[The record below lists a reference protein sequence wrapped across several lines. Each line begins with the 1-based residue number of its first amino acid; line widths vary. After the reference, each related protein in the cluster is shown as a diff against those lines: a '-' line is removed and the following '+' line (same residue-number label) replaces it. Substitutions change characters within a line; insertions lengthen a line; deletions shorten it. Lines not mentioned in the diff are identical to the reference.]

1 MRFKMKFT
9 DFSDILKEDAENLD
23 IEITK
28 DDSLL
33 PREKLLENGVQDLRD
48 EELLAILIGTGSQK
62 HSVFDLANMLYEMN
76 GRSLRKVVSM
86 SQKDLAKIRGI
97 GPAKLATLMASFELS
112 KRVYQEEIKVDIE
125 RFVTTKRVGSY
136 LVSKLSHYNEEH
148 FFVLLLNNKNEEI
161 DSLIRKDQE
170 LFKLSSE
177 EAFGEFFKEEKVY
190 KYIGEDEIS
199 KGTVNQTIAMPREVF
214 RKAID
219 LGASSIILAHNHPS
233 GDVRPS
239 MDDINLTRRMADAGK
254 ILGINVL
261 DHFVVGHNS
270 YYSFKENGDM

>member
-1 MRFKMKFT
+1 MKFD
-9 DFSDILKEDAENLD
+9 DFSDMLKEDAEDLD
-23 IEITK
+23 IEFFE

-48 EELLAILIGTGSQK
+48 EELLAILIGTGSHK

-86 SQKDLAKIRGI
+86 SQRDLAKIRGI

-177 EAFGEFFKEEKVY
+177 EAFGEFFKEQKAYRYV
-190 KYIGEDEIS
+190 GEDEIS

-219 LGASSIILAHNHPS
+219 MGASSIILAHNHPS

-239 MDDINLTRRMADAGK
+239 ADDINLTRRMVDAGK

-270 YYSFKENGDM
+270 YYSFKENGDI

>member
-1 MRFKMKFT
+1 MKFT

-23 IEITK
+23 IEITN

-177 EAFGEFFKEEKVY
+177 EAFGEFFKEEKAY

-254 ILGINVL
+254 ILGVNVL

>member
-1 MRFKMKFT
+1 MKFN
-9 DFSDILKEDAENLD
+9 DFSDMLKEDAEDLD
-23 IEITK
+23 IEFFE

-48 EELLAILIGTGSQK
+48 EELLAILIGTGSHK

-86 SQKDLAKIRGI
+86 SQRDLAKIRGI

-177 EAFGEFFKEEKVY
+177 EAFGEFFKEQKAYRYV
-190 KYIGEDEIS
+190 GEDEIS

-219 LGASSIILAHNHPS
+219 MGASSIILAHNHPS

-239 MDDINLTRRMADAGK
+239 ADDINLTRRMVDAGK

>member
-1 MRFKMKFT
+1 MKFT

-177 EAFGEFFKEEKVY
+177 EAFGEFFKEEKSY

-254 ILGINVL
+254 ILGINVI

>member
-1 MRFKMKFT
+1 MKFT

-177 EAFGEFFKEEKVY
+177 EAFGEFFKEEKAY

-239 MDDINLTRRMADAGK
+239 MDDINLTMRMADAGK

>member
-1 MRFKMKFT
+1 MKFT

-261 DHFVVGHNS
+261 DHFVVGQNS

>member
-1 MRFKMKFT
+1 MKFT
-9 DFSDILKEDAENLD
+9 DFSDMLKEDAQNLD
-23 IEITK
+23 IEFRE

-33 PREKLLENGVQDLRD
+33 PREKLLENGVQGLRD

-76 GRSLRKVVSM
+76 GRSLRRVVSM

-177 EAFGEFFKEEKVY
+177 EAFGEFFKSEKAY

-239 MDDINLTRRMADAGK
+239 MDDINLTRRMAEAGK

>member
-1 MRFKMKFT
+1 MKFD
-9 DFSDILKEDAENLD
+9 DFSDMLKEDAEDLD
-23 IEITK
+23 IEFFE

-48 EELLAILIGTGSQK
+48 EELLAILIGTGSHK

-86 SQKDLAKIRGI
+86 SQRDLAKIRGI

-177 EAFGEFFKEEKVY
+177 EAFGEFFKEQKAYRYV
-190 KYIGEDEIS
+190 GEDEIS

-219 LGASSIILAHNHPS
+219 MGASSIILAHNHPS

-239 MDDINLTRRMADAGK
+239 ADDINLTRRMVDAGK

>member
-1 MRFKMKFT
+1 MKFT

>member
-1 MRFKMKFT
+1 MKFT

-270 YYSFKENGDM
+270 Y

>member
-1 MRFKMKFT
+1 MKFT

-33 PREKLLENGVQDLRD
+33 PREKLLENGVQYLRD

-177 EAFGEFFKEEKVY
+177 EAFGEFFKEEKAY

-239 MDDINLTRRMADAGK
+239 MDDINLTRRMSDAGK

>member
-1 MRFKMKFT
+1 MKFT

-23 IEITK
+23 IEIAE

-177 EAFGEFFKEEKVY
+177 EAFGEFFKEEKAY

>member
-1 MRFKMKFT
+1 MKFY
-9 DFSDILKEDAENLD
+9 DFSDMLKEDAEDLD
-23 IEITK
+23 IEFFE

-48 EELLAILIGTGSQK
+48 EELLAILIGTGSHK

-86 SQKDLAKIRGI
+86 SQRDLAKIRGI

-177 EAFGEFFKEEKVY
+177 EAFGEFFKEQKAYRYV
-190 KYIGEDEIS
+190 GEDEIS

-219 LGASSIILAHNHPS
+219 MGASSIILAHNHPS

-239 MDDINLTRRMADAGK
+239 ADDINLTRRMVDAGK

-270 YYSFKENGDM
+270 YYSFKENGDI

>member
-1 MRFKMKFT
+1 MKFT

-161 DSLIRKDQE
+161 DSLIKKDQE

-177 EAFGEFFKEEKVY
+177 EAFGEFFKEEKAY

>member
-1 MRFKMKFT
+1 MKFN
-9 DFSDILKEDAENLD
+9 DFSDMLKEDAEDLD
-23 IEITK
+23 IEFFE

-48 EELLAILIGTGSQK
+48 EELLAILIGTGSHK
-62 HSVFDLANMLYEMN
+62 HSVFALANMLYEMN

-86 SQKDLAKIRGI
+86 SQRDLAKIRGI

-177 EAFGEFFKEEKVY
+177 EAFGEFFKEQKAYRYV
-190 KYIGEDEIS
+190 GEDEIS

-219 LGASSIILAHNHPS
+219 MGASSIILAHNHPS

-239 MDDINLTRRMADAGK
+239 ADDINLTRRMVDAGK

-270 YYSFKENGDM
+270 YYSFKENGDI

>member
-1 MRFKMKFT
+1 MKFT
-9 DFSDILKEDAENLD
+9 DFSDVLKEDAENLD

-177 EAFGEFFKEEKVY
+177 EAFGEFFKEEKAY

>member
-1 MRFKMKFT
+1 MKFN
-9 DFSDILKEDAENLD
+9 DFSDMLKEDAEDLD
-23 IEITK
+23 IEFFE

-48 EELLAILIGTGSQK
+48 EELLAILIGTGSHK

-86 SQKDLAKIRGI
+86 SQRDLAKIRGI

-177 EAFGEFFKEEKVY
+177 EAFGEFFKEQKAF
-190 KYIGEDEIS
+190 KYVGEDEIS

-219 LGASSIILAHNHPS
+219 MGASSIILAHNHPS

-239 MDDINLTRRMADAGK
+239 ADDINLTRRMVDAGK

-270 YYSFKENGDM
+270 YYSFKENGDI

>member
-1 MRFKMKFT
+1 MKFT
-9 DFSDILKEDAENLD
+9 DFSDILKEDAQNLN

-33 PREKLLENGVQDLRD
+33 PRENLLENGVQDLRD

-177 EAFGEFFKEEKVY
+177 EAFGEFFKEEKAY

>member
-1 MRFKMKFT
+1 MKFT

-161 DSLIRKDQE
+161 DSLIKKDQG

-177 EAFGEFFKEEKVY
+177 EAFGEFFKEEKAY

-270 YYSFKENGDM
+270 YYSFKENGDI

>member
-1 MRFKMKFT
+1 MKFT
-9 DFSDILKEDAENLD
+9 DFSEILKEDAENLD
-23 IEITK
+23 IEITN

-161 DSLIRKDQE
+161 DSLIKKDQE

-177 EAFGEFFKEEKVY
+177 EAFGEFFKEEKAY

-239 MDDINLTRRMADAGK
+239 MDDINLTSRMADAGK

>member
-1 MRFKMKFT
+1 MKFT
-9 DFSDILKEDAENLD
+9 DFSEILKEDAQNLD
-23 IEITK
+23 IEITN

-161 DSLIRKDQE
+161 DSLIKKDQE

-254 ILGINVL
+254 ILGVNVL

>member
-1 MRFKMKFT
+1 MKFT

-33 PREKLLENGVQDLRD
+33 PREKLLENGVQYLRD

-177 EAFGEFFKEEKVY
+177 EAFGEFFKEEKAY

>member
-1 MRFKMKFT
+1 MKFD
-9 DFSDILKEDAENLD
+9 DFSDMLKEDAEDLD
-23 IEITK
+23 IEFFE

-48 EELLAILIGTGSQK
+48 EELLAILIGTGSHK

-86 SQKDLAKIRGI
+86 SQRDLAKIRGI

-177 EAFGEFFKEEKVY
+177 EAFGEFLKEQKAYRYV
-190 KYIGEDEIS
+190 GEDEIS

-219 LGASSIILAHNHPS
+219 MGASSIILAHNHPS

-239 MDDINLTRRMADAGK
+239 ADDINLTRRMVDAGK

-270 YYSFKENGDM
+270 YYSFKENGDI

>member
-1 MRFKMKFT
+1 MKFT

-177 EAFGEFFKEEKVY
+177 EAFGEFFKEEKAY

-239 MDDINLTRRMADAGK
+239 MDDINLTRRMSDAGK

>member
-1 MRFKMKFT
+1 MKFT
-9 DFSDILKEDAENLD
+9 DFSDILKEDAQNLD
-23 IEITK
+23 IEITN

-161 DSLIRKDQE
+161 DSLIKKDQE

-177 EAFGEFFKEEKVY
+177 EAFGEFFKEEKAY

>member
-1 MRFKMKFT
+1 MKFT

-23 IEITK
+23 IEIAE

-136 LVSKLSHYNEEH
+136 LLSKLSHYNEEH

-161 DSLIRKDQE
+161 DSLIKKDQE

>member
-1 MRFKMKFT
+1 MKFT
-9 DFSDILKEDAENLD
+9 DFSDIFKEDAENLD

-62 HSVFDLANMLYEMN
+62 HSVFELANMLYEMN

-161 DSLIRKDQE
+161 DSLIKKDQE

-177 EAFGEFFKEEKVY
+177 EAFGEFFKEEKAY

>member
-1 MRFKMKFT
+1 MKFT

-177 EAFGEFFKEEKVY
+177 EAFEEFFKEEKAY

-239 MDDINLTRRMADAGK
+239 MDDINLTRRMVDAGK

>member
-1 MRFKMKFT
+1 MKFT

-161 DSLIRKDQE
+161 DSLIKKDQE

-177 EAFGEFFKEEKVY
+177 EVFGEFFKEEKAY

>member
-1 MRFKMKFT
+1 MKFN
-9 DFSDILKEDAENLD
+9 DFSDMLKEDAEDLD
-23 IEITK
+23 IEFFE

-48 EELLAILIGTGSQK
+48 EELLAILIGTGSHK

-86 SQKDLAKIRGI
+86 SQRDLAKIRGI

-177 EAFGEFFKEEKVY
+177 EAFGEFFKEQKAYRYV
-190 KYIGEDEIS
+190 GEDEIS

-219 LGASSIILAHNHPS
+219 MGASSIILAHNHPS

-239 MDDINLTRRMADAGK
+239 ADDINLTRRMVDAGK

-270 YYSFKENGDM
+270 YYSFKENGDI

>member
-1 MRFKMKFT
+1 MKFN
-9 DFSDILKEDAENLD
+9 DFSDMLKEDAEDLD
-23 IEITK
+23 IEFFE

-33 PREKLLENGVQDLRD
+33 PMEKLLENGVQDLRD
-48 EELLAILIGTGSQK
+48 EELLAILIGTGSHK

-86 SQKDLAKIRGI
+86 SQRDLAKIRGI

-177 EAFGEFFKEEKVY
+177 EAFGEFFKEQKAF
-190 KYIGEDEIS
+190 KYVGEDEIS

-219 LGASSIILAHNHPS
+219 MGASSIILAHNHPS

-239 MDDINLTRRMADAGK
+239 ADDINLTRRMVDAGK

-270 YYSFKENGDM
+270 YYSFKENGDI

>member
-1 MRFKMKFT
+1 MKFT

-125 RFVTTKRVGSY
+125 RFVTTKRVGFY

-170 LFKLSSE
+170 LFKLSYE
-177 EAFGEFFKEEKVY
+177 EAFEEFFKEEKAY

>member
-1 MRFKMKFT
+1 MKFN
-9 DFSDILKEDAENLD
+9 DFSDMLKEDAEDLD
-23 IEITK
+23 IEFFE

-86 SQKDLAKIRGI
+86 SQRDLAKIRGI

-177 EAFGEFFKEEKVY
+177 EAFGEFFKEQKAY
-190 KYIGEDEIS
+190 KYVGEDEIS

-219 LGASSIILAHNHPS
+219 MGASSIILAHNHPS

-239 MDDINLTRRMADAGK
+239 ADDINLTRRMVDAGK

-270 YYSFKENGDM
+270 YYSFKENGDI

>member
-1 MRFKMKFT
+1 MKFN
-9 DFSDILKEDAENLD
+9 DFSDILKEDAEDLD
-23 IEITK
+23 VEFFE
-28 DDSLL
+28 DASLL

-48 EELLAILIGTGSQK
+48 EELLAILIGTGSHK

-76 GRSLRKVVSM
+76 GRCLRKVVSM
-86 SQKDLAKIRGI
+86 SQRDLAKIRGI

-177 EAFGEFFKEEKVY
+177 EAFGEFFKEQKAYRYV
-190 KYIGEDEIS
+190 GEDEIS

-219 LGASSIILAHNHPS
+219 MGASSIILAHNHPS

-239 MDDINLTRRMADAGK
+239 ADDINLTRRMVDAGK

>member
-1 MRFKMKFT
+1 MKFT
-9 DFSDILKEDAENLD
+9 DFSDILKEDAENLY

>member
-1 MRFKMKFT
+1 MKFT
-9 DFSDILKEDAENLD
+9 DFSEILKEDAENLD
-23 IEITK
+23 IEITN

-161 DSLIRKDQE
+161 DSLIKKDQE

-177 EAFGEFFKEEKVY
+177 EAFGEFFKEEKAY

>member
-1 MRFKMKFT
+1 MKFD
-9 DFSDILKEDAENLD
+9 DFSDMLKEDAEDLD
-23 IEITK
+23 IEFFE

-86 SQKDLAKIRGI
+86 SQRDLAKIRGI

-177 EAFGEFFKEEKVY
+177 EAFGEFFKEQKAYRYV
-190 KYIGEDEIS
+190 GEDEIS

-219 LGASSIILAHNHPS
+219 MGASSIILAHNHPS

-239 MDDINLTRRMADAGK
+239 ADDINLTRRMVDAGK

>member
-1 MRFKMKFT
+1 MKFT

-177 EAFGEFFKEEKVY
+177 EAFGEFFKEEKAY

>member
-1 MRFKMKFT
+1 MKFT
-9 DFSDILKEDAENLD
+9 DFSDILKEDAENLN
-23 IEITK
+23 IEIAE

-177 EAFGEFFKEEKVY
+177 EAFGEFFKEEKAY

-233 GDVRPS
+233 GDVHPS